1 MIANPDGSIIL
12 TTEIDTAGIH
22 KGTSNI
28 KSDVN
33 SASAGFRNLGKTI
46 QDSLNSGNT
55 KMASLANSARKAT
68 EAVEAQAQKVEELK
82 SRYAQLQALSGLEQQ
97 RESLGSQ
104 AIAAQ
109 KAGDIEKYEQLK
121 AEIDKVTLSAVQMR
135 EALGM
140 KETAMTSE
148 AIDNVNDKLSKEEIK
163 LRNLSTQAEIAGEK
177 LRNANNGSAK
187 SAIAAGN
194 AFEKFGKRISGLVKR
209 VFIFSLITKALRA
222 LRSVIGNILKDDK
235 EFAKS
240 LNELKAALWV
250 AFTPLLNVIIPAL
263 KTFINWLTIGITSL
277 TKFIAAL
284 FNIPYSK
291 LVADAKKM
299 SAGVVKE
306 TKKAVKGQ
314 VADFDEVNQYNKN
327 EDSVDT
333 AEAAKSLASAFETI
347 GTFDTSAISNKLAE
361 LMKVIGG
368 ALVAVGLILLFL
380 GHPVIGIAAII
391 AGLAVFSIGA
401 ETIQKTDPTQ
411 NIKTALND
419 LMTVVGYSLAAIG
432 VILLFLGNYPLGIA
446 SVIAGIAIFGV
457 SEVSENEGELTE
469 KVKKFLEDNAAA
481 ITGISLGLL
490 VLGVVLLFVP
500 GSLPL
505 ALGLIAVGAVG
516 LVSEI
521 AANWGHIGENI
532 KKFFQDNAGMIAGMS
547 AGLLILGIL
556 LLFVPPM
563 IPLGIALIAA
573 GAVGL
578 VGTIAL
584 NWNAIVDKIKKVG
597 DSIGNIFKAVWDGIK
612 AGFKAMV
619 NGIIGFANIWID
631 GLNFQLLPIRAL
643 IVGISKAFGQKLS
656 FSDVKIPHIPKLA
669 KGGIV
674 PYQTMAMLGEGNK
687 KEAVLPLEQNT
698 EWMDILAAKIASQI
712 PSGSFDG
719 TIEVPVN
726 IDGREVA
733 RAVRSGENELG
744 NQTVF
749 GRFANVY

>member
-68 EAVEAQAQKVEELK
+68 EAVETQAQKVEELK
-82 SRYAQLQALSGLEQQ
+82 TRYAQLQALSGLEQQ
-97 RESLGSQ
+97 RGALGSQ
-104 AIAAQ
+104 AVAAQ
-109 KAGDIEKYEQLK
+109 KAGDIERYTELR
-121 AEIDKVTLSAVQMR
+121 AEIDRVTSSAEKMR

-140 KETAMTSE
+140 KETATTGQ
-148 AIDNVNDKLSKEEIK
+148 AIDNVNAKLSKEETK
-163 LRNLSTQAEIAGEK
+163 LRNLSTQADIAGEK
-177 LRNANNGSAK
+177 LKNANNSSSK
-187 SAIAAGN
+187 SATAAGN

-209 VFIFSLITKALRA
+209 VFIFSVITKALRA
-222 LRSVIGNILKDDK
+222 LRSVISNVLKDDK

-263 KTFINWLTIGITSL
+263 KTFINWLTIGITQL
-277 TKFIAAL
+277 TKFIASL
-284 FNIPYSK
+284 FSIPYSK

-299 SAGVVKE
+299 SAKATKE

-314 VADFDEVNQYNKN
+314 LAAFDELNTLDNN
-327 EDSVDT
+327 NDNT
-333 AEAAKSLASAFETI
+333 ADAAKSLASAFDTI
-347 GTFDTSAISNKLAE
+347 GTFDMSKISVKLAE

-368 ALVAVGLILLFL
+368 ALAAVGIILLFL
-380 GHPVIGIAAII
+380 GQPIIGIAAII
-391 AGLAVFSIGA
+391 AGLAVFSVGA
-401 ETIQKTDPTQ
+401 AKIQETDPTQ
-411 NIKTALND
+411 TPKKQLND
-419 LMTVVGYSLAAIG
+419 LMTIAGLSLVAIG
-432 VILLFLGNYPLGIA
+432 LILLAFGNYPIGIA
-446 SVIAGIAIFGV
+446 AIIGGIALFGI
-457 SEVSENEGELTE
+457 SAASTDEGTVTA
-469 KVKKFLEDNAAA
+469 KVKKFIKDNSWLIAGA
-481 ITGISLGLL
+481 SYGLL
-490 VLGVVLLFVP
+490 VLGILLCVT
-500 GSLPL
+500 GVMLPL
-505 ALGLIAVGAVG
+505 GV
-516 LVSEI
+516 
-521 AANWGHIGENI
+521 
-532 KKFFQDNAGMIAGMS
+532 
-547 AGLLILGIL
+547 
-556 LLFVPPM
+556 
-563 IPLGIALIAA
+563 ALIAA

-584 NWNAIVDKIKKVG
+584 NWNAIVDKVKAVGSKIVEVFKK
-597 DSIGNIFKAVWDGIK
+597 VWDGIK
-612 AGFKAMV
+612 SGFKAMV
-619 NGIIGFANIWID
+619 NGIIDFANMWID

-674 PYQTMAMLGEGNK
+674 PYATTAVIGEAG
-687 KEAVLPLEQNT
+687 KEAVLPLENNT
-698 EWMDILAAKIASQI
+698 EWMDILAAKIASQM
-712 PSGSFDG
+712 PSNGFSG

-726 IDGREVA
+726 IDSREVA
-733 RAVRSGENELG
+733 RAVRSGNGKLG

-749 GRFANVY
+749 GGFANVY